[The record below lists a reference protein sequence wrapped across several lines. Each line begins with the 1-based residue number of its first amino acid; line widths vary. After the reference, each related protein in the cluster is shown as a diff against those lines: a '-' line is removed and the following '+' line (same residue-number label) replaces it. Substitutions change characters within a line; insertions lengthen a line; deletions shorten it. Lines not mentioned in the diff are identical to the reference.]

1 MDNVQNNQQQAPCP
15 PPYWQA
21 PERKPPEKFP
31 MGKQEAV
38 FGLLL
43 ALCALGFTNSLF
55 YGGYNLGFGVFGML
69 IIALCAG
76 YLMIRGKKPGVYS
89 TLLLILSFVICG
101 GFLRGN
107 DSFIKFVMTGFLF
120 FGVNLGLCI
129 QAGQTLYRPE
139 NFGSLGDAFRSSIGF
154 GVGKLAESFRG
165 IRHSMKNGKSG
176 SKRSME
182 LLLGLVIAVPILAIM
197 IPLLISAD
205 AAFDGL
211 MGLLPELEGEEIF
224 ATLITG
230 FIAWSVLFTQ
240 ATALIHGKKESPA
253 AKKPR
258 KGTAAVTVNTVL
270 IAVGFVYC
278 VYLISQL
285 AYFTG
290 GFSGILPQEYT
301 LAQYA
306 RRGFFEMAGLCL
318 LNLGVILL
326 CVGIVRKETK
336 VPGLTR
342 FLCLFIG
349 IVTLLLVATASA
361 KMLLYIGSYGLT
373 SLRVL
378 TEVIMVFLAVTT
390 AVVCIWLFA
399 PKLPYMKIIII
410 TALLMGAVVLWADV
424 DTVVAAYNVDAYLSG
439 KLDTVDVDYLATLS
453 DGAVPYI
460 DKLTFCGDFEIENQ
474 ALDALCRR
482 SNQSDD
488 IRNWNYASHIAK
500 QYLPQNPSTD

>member
-1 MDNVQNNQQQAPCP
+1 MDNMQNNQQQAACP
-15 PPYWQA
+15 PPYWQM
-21 PERKPPEKFP
+21 PVKKEPEKYP
-31 MGKQEAV
+31 MGKKEAV
-38 FGLLL
+38 FGIAL
-43 ALCALGFTNSLF
+43 ALCAMGFTNGLF
-55 YGGYNLGFGVFGML
+55 YGGYNLGFGVFGMA
-69 IIALCAG
+69 IILLSTG
-76 YLMIRGKKPGVYS
+76 YLISRGKKPGVYS
-89 TLLLILSFVICG
+89 TLLLSLSFVICG

-107 DSFIKFVMTGFLF
+107 DNFVKFIMNGFLF
-120 FGVNLGLCI
+120 FGVNLALCI
-129 QAGQTLYRPE
+129 QAGQTLYHPGS
-139 NFGSLGDAFRSSIGF
+139 FSSLGDAFRTGIGL

-165 IRHSMKNGKSG
+165 IRYSMKNGKSG

-182 LLLGLVIAVPILAIM
+182 LFLGLVIAVPILAIM

-211 MGLLPELEGEEIF
+211 MGMLPELEGEEIF

-230 FIAWSVLFTQ
+230 FVAWSVLFTQ
-240 ATALIHGKKESPA
+240 AVALIHSKKETPA
-253 AKKPR
+253 AKKPH
-258 KGTAAVTVNTVL
+258 KGAAAVTVNTVL

-290 GFSGILPQEYT
+290 GFSGILPEEYT

-326 CVGIVRKETK
+326 CVGIVRKQTK

-390 AVVCIWLFA
+390 AVVCIWLFV

-424 DTVVAAYNVDAYLSG
+424 DTVVAAYNVDAYLTG
-439 KLDTVDVDYLATLS
+439 RLDTVDVEYLATLS

-474 ALDALCRR
+474 ALNALYRMK
-482 SNQSDD
+482 NQSDD
-488 IRNWNYASHIAK
+488 IREWNYASHLAK
-500 QYLPQNPSTD
+500 QYLP